1 MDRALL
7 PVQAAGLSAAS
18 LSAKTTACED
28 AHAAI
33 GDGRADGWAALLRSR
48 GRRGLV
54 VEEVRKVGADIVR
67 DDPARNLQQVL
78 GLGDGVVL
86 DERHDRSFTVGQIVA
101 QTS

>member
-1 MDRALL
+1 
-7 PVQAAGLSAAS
+7 
-18 LSAKTTACED
+18 
-28 AHAAI
+28 
-33 GDGRADGWAALLRSR
+33 
-48 GRRGLV
+48 
-54 VEEVRKVGADIVR
+54 VR